1 MLRVLL
7 YYLTE
12 STRSKFSQV
21 SANPSAGGYK
31 RNIYKQVQT
40 RHSET
45 MSKDDVVM
53 YDQSLR
59 SLPLLESRRN
69 RTQDQPLVFRLHVT
83 DGFRSHGNLTPPRG
97 RRVSP

>member
-1 MLRVLL
+1 MQPLEQLDINDGKAEETNANSSYR
-7 YYLTE
+7 
-12 STRSKFSQV
+12 TRT
-21 SANPSAGGYK
+21 
-31 RNIYKQVQT
+31 I
-40 RHSET
+40 
-45 MSKDDVVM
+45 DIVM

-59 SLPLLESRRN
+59 SLPSLESRRN